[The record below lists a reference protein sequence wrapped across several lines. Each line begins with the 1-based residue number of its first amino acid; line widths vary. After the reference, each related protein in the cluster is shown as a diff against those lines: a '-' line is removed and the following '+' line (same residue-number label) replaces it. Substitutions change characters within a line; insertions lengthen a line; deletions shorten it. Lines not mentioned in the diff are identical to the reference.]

1 MPRYGARAVAAD
13 GMVHIPVNSC
23 HRIRVTRQG
32 PHPGSRIIGTRTE
45 DAAAIDPAGRTVV
58 TAEGALIDVATGRRR
73 KR

>member
-13 GMVHIPVNSC
+13 GMVHTAVNTC
-23 HRIRVTRQG
+23 DRIRVTRQG
-32 PHPGSRIIGTRTE
+32 PHPGSRIGTRTE